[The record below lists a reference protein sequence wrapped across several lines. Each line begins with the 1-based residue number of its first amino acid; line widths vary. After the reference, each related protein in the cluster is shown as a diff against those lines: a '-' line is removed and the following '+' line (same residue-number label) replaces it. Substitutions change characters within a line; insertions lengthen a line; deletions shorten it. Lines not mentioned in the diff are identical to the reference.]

1 MEIKELVS
9 YYINE
14 TLKTL
19 EITFKLT
26 TDGDD
31 EIRTDQIQL
40 DEVESFGYDFDDF
53 TENTLI
59 EMYDED
65 DDDTDDI
72 FGNFFDD
79 YSNNESESE
88 EDEIKSFLNEYYL
101 VYPDKLPKSEFF

>member
-1 MEIKELVS
+1 MEIKELIS

-14 TLKTL
+14 SSKTL
-19 EITFKLT
+19 DVTFRLT

-40 DEVESFGYDFDDF
+40 DEVESFGYDFDNF

-59 EMYDED
+59 EMYNEED
-65 DDDTDDI
+65 DDIDDL

-79 YSNNESESE
+79 DLEKENE

-101 VYPDKLPKSEFF
+101 IYPDKLPKSDFF

>member
-1 MEIKELVS
+1 MEIKELIS

-14 TLKTL
+14 TSKTL
-19 EITFKLT
+19 DVTFRLT

-40 DEVESFGYDFDDF
+40 DEVESFGYDFDNF

-59 EMYDED
+59 EMYNEDDED
-65 DDDTDDI
+65 SDDL

-79 YSNNESESE
+79 YSDTESE

-101 VYPDKLPKSEFF
+101 IYPNKLPNSEFF

>member
-1 MEIKELVS
+1 MEIKELIS

-14 TLKTL
+14 SSKTL
-19 EITFKLT
+19 DVTFRLT

-31 EIRTDQIQL
+31 EIRTDQVLL
-40 DEVESFGYDFDDF
+40 DEVESFGYDFDNF

-59 EMYDED
+59 EMYNED
-65 DDDTDDI
+65 DNDDVDDL

-79 YSNNESESE
+79 DLEKENE

-101 VYPDKLPKSEFF
+101 IYPGKLPKSDFF

>member
-14 TLKTL
+14 PSKTL
-19 EITFKLT
+19 DVTFRLT

-40 DEVESFGYDFDDF
+40 DEVESFGYNFDNF

-59 EMYDED
+59 EMYNEEDEESD
-65 DDDTDDI
+65 DF

-79 YSNNESESE
+79 FSNSEAE

-101 VYPDKLPKSEFF
+101 IYPNKLPDSEFF

>member
-1 MEIKELVS
+1 MEIKELIS

-14 TLKTL
+14 SSKTL
-19 EITFKLT
+19 DVTFRLT

-31 EIRTDQIQL
+31 EIRTDQVQL
-40 DEVESFGYDFDDF
+40 DEVESFGYNFDNF

-59 EMYDED
+59 EMYNEED
-65 DDDTDDI
+65 DDIDDL

-79 YSNNESESE
+79 DLEKENE

-101 VYPDKLPKSEFF
+101 IYPDKLPKSDFF

>member
-1 MEIKELVS
+1 MEIKELIS

-14 TLKTL
+14 SSKTL
-19 EITFKLT
+19 DVTFRLT

-31 EIRTDQIQL
+31 EIRTDQVQL
-40 DEVESFGYDFDDF
+40 DEVESFGYNFDNF

-59 EMYDED
+59 EMYNEED
-65 DDDTDDI
+65 DDIDDL

-79 YSNNESESE
+79 NLEKENE

-101 VYPDKLPKSEFF
+101 IYPDKLPKSDFF

>member
-14 TLKTL
+14 SSKTL
-19 EITFKLT
+19 DVTFRLT

-31 EIRTDQIQL
+31 EIRTDQVQL
-40 DEVESFGYDFDDF
+40 DEVESFGYDFDNF

-59 EMYDED
+59 EMYNEED
-65 DDDTDDI
+65 DDIDDL

-79 YSNNESESE
+79 ELEKGNE

-101 VYPDKLPKSEFF
+101 IYPDKLPKSDFF